1 MKPEISVCI
10 ATYRRPGGLNQLLAS
25 LERLDRRT
33 PRFEVIIVDND
44 AAKSAESIVD
54 SARRSALAT
63 KYFVEPVKGIAR
75 ARSRSVQEADAP
87 LVAFIDDDEE
97 ADPSWLLEL
106 WRELTSR
113 NVTGVIG
120 RVIPR
125 YQGGTP
131 WRAEFLSYPRF
142 PTGRT
147 LEWYHTR
154 TSNALVRRDALM
166 QFSGPFDEA
175 FDLTGGEDCELFE
188 RVIQA
193 GGTFVASETAVV
205 YEDVPPERV
214 TLKRVVT
221 NYFADGQT
229 FGRVHYRA
237 TPLIRIA
244 PQVLKAFMEGGLFMI
259 AGAVYMMF
267 DRARGLRR
275 LLAGVS
281 KLGLVG
287 SRFGVVTRKYG

>member
-25 LERLDRRT
+25 LERLHRLT

-44 AAKSAESIVD
+44 AAGSAKLIVD
-54 SARRSALAT
+54 PAQRPALAMR
-63 KYFVEPVKGIAR
+63 YFVVPAKGISR
-75 ARSRSVQEADAP
+75 ARSRSVHEANAP

-97 ADPSWLLEL
+97 ADALWLLEL

-125 YQGGTP
+125 YQGGAA
-131 WRAEFLSYPRF
+131 WRAEFLSYPCF
-142 PTGRT
+142 PTGRI

-166 QFSGPFDEA
+166 QFKGPFDEA
-175 FDLTGGEDCELFE
+175 FDLTGGEDCELFA
-188 RVIQA
+188 RVIDA

-214 TLKRVVT
+214 TLKRVVS

-229 FGRVHYRA
+229 FGRVHYRS
-237 TPLIRIA
+237 TSLMRIA
-244 PQVLKAFMEGGLFMI
+244 PQVLRALMEAGLFML
-259 AGAVYMMF
+259 AGTVHMSF
-267 DRARGLRR
+267 DRARGFRR
-275 LLAGVS
+275 FLAGVS

-287 SRFGVVTRKYG
+287 SRFGVVTRKYR